1 MTARPRIGVLRVQL
15 RHGARDV
22 RQGERAGARLRI
34 DQSTLP
40 LVTAIWCINMDYLY
54 KLEYGRENAKRPSS

>member
-15 RHGARDV
+15 RHGTRDV

-34 DQSTLP
+34 DEGTLP
-40 LVTAIWCINMDYLY
+40 LVTIWCINMDYPY
-54 KLEYGRENAKRPSS
+54 KLRP